1 MKRTDATRPSRSGVP
16 RKRGEREPDPR
27 REPRPGYAETE
38 LKPKR
43 KPPKAPGEGGP
54 FEPQNDPR
62 RKPGRQNG

>member
-1 MKRTDATRPSRSGVP
+1 MGAATGRRSPPADAVRREGARSR
-16 RKRGEREPDPR
+16 DPR

-54 FEPQNDPR
+54 FEPQNDPK